1 MEFGDLR
8 GILHYV
14 PQFRNKL
21 FVIKIDG
28 CVVHSDNFSNVV
40 LDLAVL
46 HSLKINFIIVHDS
59 QIQNDHYDWHVESD
73 LHRGSPTSEKKL
85 ELELNE
91 NSKVTNILMRELTA
105 VGLKVATSNAIIAR
119 SVGVIGGVDFL
130 YDGKVE
136 KVDDASLHALLEKNI
151 IPIIPSIGF
160 DTKGRN
166 YLLDSDSLAFSL
178 GLSIESS
185 KVMMLVDPNLI
196 NSIKGHQYS
205 VSETVDLV
213 NDAKNLAPRL
223 SRMLLTAAKS
233 FDETIE
239 RVHILNGFSDY
250 AILAELFSNEGVGI
264 MIHRDPYGEIRSA
277 NEGDISEVLSIIQ
290 SAILDDELIPREL
303 SDISAKIK
311 DFYVLEIDGN
321 VVGTVAIHSSGNI
334 SELAC
339 LFVKKSHE
347 GVGYGKRLV
356 GHAVDIAKEKGS
368 SKIYAL
374 STQASGFFEKLGWE
388 ECENDGLPE
397 LRKKELFKSGRNSK
411 VFMCSLN

>member
-1 MEFGDLR
+1 
-8 GILHYV
+8 
-14 PQFRNKL
+14 
-21 FVIKIDG
+21 
-28 CVVHSDNFSNVV
+28 
-40 LDLAVL
+40 
-46 HSLKINFIIVHDS
+46 
-59 QIQNDHYDWHVESD
+59 
-73 LHRGSPTSEKKL
+73 
-85 ELELNE
+85 
-91 NSKVTNILMRELTA
+91 MRELTA

-213 NDAKNLAPRL
+213 KDAKNLDPRL
-223 SRMLLTAAKS
+223 SRMLLTAANS

-290 SAILDDELIPREL
+290 SAILDDELISREL

-321 VVGTVAIHSSGNI
+321 VVGTVAIHSSSNI

-388 ECENDGLPE
+388 ECKNDGLPE
-397 LRKKELFKSGRNSK
+397 LRKKKLIKSGRNSK

>member
-1 MEFGDLR
+1 
-8 GILHYV
+8 
-14 PQFRNKL
+14 
-21 FVIKIDG
+21 
-28 CVVHSDNFSNVV
+28 
-40 LDLAVL
+40 
-46 HSLKINFIIVHDS
+46 
-59 QIQNDHYDWHVESD
+59 
-73 LHRGSPTSEKKL
+73 
-85 ELELNE
+85 
-91 NSKVTNILMRELTA
+91 MRELTA

-213 NDAKNLAPRL
+213 KDAKNLAPRL

-321 VVGTVAIHSSGNI
+321 VVGTVAIHSSRNI

-388 ECENDGLPE
+388 ECKNDGLPE
-397 LRKKELFKSGRNSK
+397 LRKKELIKSGRNSK

>member
-46 HSLKINFIIVHDS
+46 HSLKINFIIVHDA
-59 QIQNDHYDWHVESD
+59 QVQRNHHDRHKESD
-73 LHRGSPTSEKKL
+73 FDGGRPTSEKSL
-85 ELELNE
+85 DLELNE

-105 VGLKVATSNAIIAR
+105 VGLNVATSNAIIAR
-119 SVGVIGGVDFL
+119 SIGVIGGIDFP

-136 KVDDASLHALLEKNI
+136 KIDDASLHALLEKNI

-178 GLSIESS
+178 GLSIGSS
-185 KVMMLVDPNLI
+185 KVMMLVEPNLMDPLI
-196 NSIKGHQYS
+196 GHQYS

-213 NDAKNLAPRL
+213 KHEKKLAPRL
-223 SRMLLTAAKS
+223 SRMLLTAANS
-233 FDETIE
+233 FNESIE

-250 AILAELFSNEGVGI
+250 AILAELFSNEGVGV
-264 MIHRDPYGEIRSA
+264 MIHRDPYGAIRSA

-290 SAILDDELIPREL
+290 SAILGDELIFRSL
-303 SDISAKIK
+303 SDSLL
-311 DFYVLEIDGN
+311 FYVC
-321 VVGTVAIHSSGNI
+321 T
-334 SELAC
+334 
-339 LFVKKSHE
+339 
-347 GVGYGKRLV
+347 
-356 GHAVDIAKEKGS
+356 
-368 SKIYAL
+368 
-374 STQASGFFEKLGWE
+374 
-388 ECENDGLPE
+388 
-397 LRKKELFKSGRNSK
+397 
-411 VFMCSLN
+411 

>member
-46 HSLKINFIIVHDS
+46 HSLKINFIIVHDA
-59 QIQNDHYDWHVESD
+59 QVQRNHHDRHEESD
-73 LHRGSPTSEKKL
+73 FDGGRPTSEKSL
-85 ELELNE
+85 DLELNE

-119 SVGVIGGVDFL
+119 SIGVIGGIDFP

-136 KVDDASLHALLEKNI
+136 KIDDASLHALLEKNI

-178 GLSIESS
+178 GLSIGSS
-185 KVMMLVDPNLI
+185 KVMMLVEPNLMDPVI
-196 NSIKGHQYS
+196 GHQYS

-213 NDAKNLAPRL
+213 KHEKKLAPRL
-223 SRMLLTAAKS
+223 SRMLLTAANS
-233 FDETIE
+233 FNESIE

-250 AILAELFSNEGVGI
+250 AILAELFSNEGVGV
-264 MIHRDPYGEIRSA
+264 MIHRDPYGAIRSA

-290 SAILDDELIPREL
+290 SAILGDELISRSL
-303 SDISAKIK
+303 SDMSAKIQ

-321 VVGTVAIHSSGNI
+321 VVGTVAIHSSNNI

-356 GHAVDIAKEKGS
+356 SHAVEIAKGKGS

-388 ECENDGLPE
+388 ESENEDLPE
-397 LRKKELFKSGRNSK
+397 ERRKELIRSGRNSK
-411 VFMCSLN
+411 VFINSLN

>member
-321 VVGTVAIHSSGNI
+321 VVGTVAIHSSRNI

>member
-119 SVGVIGGVDFL
+119 GVGVIGGVDFL

-213 NDAKNLAPRL
+213 KDAKNLAPRL

-321 VVGTVAIHSSGNI
+321 VVGTVAIHLSRNI

-397 LRKKELFKSGRNSK
+397 LRKKELIKSGRNSK

>member
-1 MEFGDLR
+1 
-8 GILHYV
+8 
-14 PQFRNKL
+14 
-21 FVIKIDG
+21 
-28 CVVHSDNFSNVV
+28 
-40 LDLAVL
+40 
-46 HSLKINFIIVHDS
+46 
-59 QIQNDHYDWHVESD
+59 
-73 LHRGSPTSEKKL
+73 
-85 ELELNE
+85 
-91 NSKVTNILMRELTA
+91 MRELTA

-196 NSIKGHQYS
+196 NSINGHQYS

-213 NDAKNLAPRL
+213 KDAKNLAPRL
-223 SRMLLTAAKS
+223 SRMLLAAANS

-239 RVHILNGFSDY
+239 RIHILNGFSDY

-321 VVGTVAIHSSGNI
+321 VVGTVAIHSSSNI

-397 LRKKELFKSGRNSK
+397 LRKKELIKSGRNSK
-411 VFMCSLN
+411 VFICSLN

>member
-1 MEFGDLR
+1 M
-8 GILHYV
+8 
-14 PQFRNKL
+14 
-21 FVIKIDG
+21 
-28 CVVHSDNFSNVV
+28 
-40 LDLAVL
+40 
-46 HSLKINFIIVHDS
+46 
-59 QIQNDHYDWHVESD
+59 
-73 LHRGSPTSEKKL
+73 
-85 ELELNE
+85 
-91 NSKVTNILMRELTA
+91 
-105 VGLKVATSNAIIAR
+105 
-119 SVGVIGGVDFL
+119 
-130 YDGKVE
+130 
-136 KVDDASLHALLEKNI
+136 
-151 IPIIPSIGF
+151 
-160 DTKGRN
+160 
-166 YLLDSDSLAFSL
+166 LDSDSLAFSL

-213 NDAKNLAPRL
+213 KDAKNLAPRL

-277 NEGDISEVLSIIQ
+277 NEGDMSEVLSIIQ

-321 VVGTVAIHSSGNI
+321 VVGTVAIHLSRNI

-388 ECENDGLPE
+388 ECKNDGLPE
-397 LRKKELFKSGRNSK
+397 LRKKELIKSGRNSK

>member
-1 MEFGDLR
+1 
-8 GILHYV
+8 
-14 PQFRNKL
+14 
-21 FVIKIDG
+21 
-28 CVVHSDNFSNVV
+28 
-40 LDLAVL
+40 
-46 HSLKINFIIVHDS
+46 
-59 QIQNDHYDWHVESD
+59 
-73 LHRGSPTSEKKL
+73 
-85 ELELNE
+85 
-91 NSKVTNILMRELTA
+91 MRELTA

-196 NSIKGHQYS
+196 NSINGHQYS

-213 NDAKNLAPRL
+213 KDAKNLAPRL

-321 VVGTVAIHSSGNI
+321 VVGTVAIHSSSNI

-397 LRKKELFKSGRNSK
+397 LRKKELIKSGRNSK
-411 VFMCSLN
+411 VFICSLN

>member
-1 MEFGDLR
+1 
-8 GILHYV
+8 
-14 PQFRNKL
+14 
-21 FVIKIDG
+21 
-28 CVVHSDNFSNVV
+28 
-40 LDLAVL
+40 
-46 HSLKINFIIVHDS
+46 
-59 QIQNDHYDWHVESD
+59 
-73 LHRGSPTSEKKL
+73 
-85 ELELNE
+85 
-91 NSKVTNILMRELTA
+91 MRQLTA

-213 NDAKNLAPRL
+213 KDAKNLAPRL

-321 VVGTVAIHSSGNI
+321 VVGTVAIHSSSNI

-388 ECENDGLPE
+388 ECKNDGLPK
-397 LRKKELFKSGRNSK
+397 LRKKELIKSGRNSK
-411 VFMCSLN
+411 VFMCTLN

>member
-1 MEFGDLR
+1 M
-8 GILHYV
+8 
-14 PQFRNKL
+14 
-21 FVIKIDG
+21 
-28 CVVHSDNFSNVV
+28 
-40 LDLAVL
+40 
-46 HSLKINFIIVHDS
+46 
-59 QIQNDHYDWHVESD
+59 
-73 LHRGSPTSEKKL
+73 
-85 ELELNE
+85 
-91 NSKVTNILMRELTA
+91 
-105 VGLKVATSNAIIAR
+105 
-119 SVGVIGGVDFL
+119 
-130 YDGKVE
+130 
-136 KVDDASLHALLEKNI
+136 HALLEKNI

-213 NDAKNLAPRL
+213 KDAKNLAPRL

-321 VVGTVAIHSSGNI
+321 VVGTVAIHSSSNI

-356 GHAVDIAKEKGS
+356 GHAVGVAKEKGS

-397 LRKKELFKSGRNSK
+397 LRKKELIKSGRNSK
-411 VFMCSLN
+411 VFMSSLN